1 MGKLHYIAF
10 EDEADNI
17 KEKVERGLEHIWGIK
32 KVIS

>member
-17 KEKVERGLEHIWGIK
+17 KEKVESYWTKRAE
-32 KVIS
+32 SFF